1 MDRARRV
8 NIKHLFKYLLER
20 EELEYKLASDETDP
34 LVPGGC
40 YRAPPHSRWNTPE
53 FTAVFADTLR
63 KIAILTIMQHMW
75 RNNAY
80 QWCIDIKTICKANVS
95 HFEQLV
101 TDGLSPNFSLLRWI
115 PLRTCPCN
123 TAMVSPATRD

>member
-1 MDRARRV
+1 M
-8 NIKHLFKYLLER
+8 HLFKYLLGR

-63 KIAILTIMQHMW
+63 KIAILTTTQHMW
-75 RNNAY
+75 RNNAS
-80 QWCIDIKTICKANVS
+80 QWRVDIKTICSAKV
-95 HFEQLV
+95 
-101 TDGLSPNFSLLRWI
+101 
-115 PLRTCPCN
+115 
-123 TAMVSPATRD
+123 